1 MEKKRRKPPGG
12 SQKIHVRNKSVLFTK
27 WTNFPQFLQKNN
39 IQQKAKCIV
48 HVISEI
54 KYLFCFEL
62 KLMLLSDWMYIS
74 EDIISLFMLGVID
87 TTESNMLYQKFLKVF
102 FSIFLETVLSK
113 TI

>member
-1 MEKKRRKPPGG
+1 MPNPD
-12 SQKIHVRNKSVLFTK
+12 
-27 WTNFPQFLQKNN
+27 N

-87 TTESNMLYQKFLKVF
+87 TTESLCCIKIFESFFLYIFRDSVMKFLTH
-102 FSIFLETVLSK
+102 IFVMILTQ
-113 TI
+113 